1 MMGDHTETGNSLSG
15 QTALEDERLVRAL
28 AEGNPEAEREFALR
42 FLPRVRAMLRA
53 RSRNADLTAD
63 LVQDVMIESI
73 CALRRGKLR
82 EPSKLTAFVLAIAR
96 NILYSHFNNASRQ
109 PESLEFPDEL
119 PDLKSVS
126 DYVELEDRRILAMEA
141 IAQLDPFDKAILHLT
156 LVEGLKPGLIA
167 ERLGLSP
174 DVVRQRK
181 VRATRRVAE
190 SVASRS
196 QNSILLHYT
205 TGKKP

>member
-1 MMGDHTETGNSLSG
+1 MMGDHTDAGNSLSE
-15 QTALEDERLVRAL
+15 QTEQQDERLVRAL

-96 NILYSHFNNASRQ
+96 NILYSHFNNVSRQ

-126 DYVELEDRRILAMEA
+126 DNVEVEDRRILAMEA
-141 IAQLDPFDKAILHLT
+141 IAELDPCDRIILHLT
-156 LVEGLKPGLIA
+156 LVEGVKPGMIA

-190 SVASRS
+190 SVANRS
-196 QNSILLHYT
+196 QKPLLTHYT

>member
-1 MMGDHTETGNSLSG
+1 
-15 QTALEDERLVRAL
+15 
-28 AEGNPEAEREFALR
+28 
-42 FLPRVRAMLRA
+42 
-53 RSRNADLTAD
+53 
-63 LVQDVMIESI
+63 
-73 CALRRGKLR
+73 
-82 EPSKLTAFVLAIAR
+82 LAIAR
-96 NILYSHFNNASRQ
+96 NILYSHFHNANRQ

-126 DYVELEDRRILAMEA
+126 DQVELEDRRILAMDA
-141 IAQLDPFDKAILHLT
+141 IAQLDPSDKTILHLT

-167 ERLGLSP
+167 ERLGLSS

-190 SVASRS
+190 FVASRS

>member
-1 MMGDHTETGNSLSG
+1 MIGDHTNVGNSLTE
-15 QTALEDERLVRAL
+15 QTALQDERLVRAL
-28 AEGNPEAEREFALR
+28 AEGNADAEREFAVR

-53 RSRNADLTAD
+53 RSRNSDLTAD

-73 CALRRGKLR
+73 CALRRGQLR

-109 PESLEFPDEL
+109 PESLEFPDDL
-119 PDLKSVS
+119 PDLRSVS
-126 DYVELEDRRILAMEA
+126 DDVEVEQRRILAMDA
-141 IAQLDPFDKAILHLT
+141 IAQLDPSDRTILQLT
-156 LVEGLKPGLIA
+156 LVEGLKPGMIA
-167 ERLGLSP
+167 EKLGLSS

-190 SVASRS
+190 FVADRS
-196 QNSILLHYT
+196 QIDSPPYFT
-205 TGKKP
+205 AGKTP

>member
-1 MMGDHTETGNSLSG
+1 
-15 QTALEDERLVRAL
+15 
-28 AEGNPEAEREFALR
+28 
-42 FLPRVRAMLRA
+42 
-53 RSRNADLTAD
+53 
-63 LVQDVMIESI
+63 
-73 CALRRGKLR
+73 
-82 EPSKLTAFVLAIAR
+82 
-96 NILYSHFNNASRQ
+96 
-109 PESLEFPDEL
+109 
-119 PDLKSVS
+119 
-126 DYVELEDRRILAMEA
+126 MEA
-141 IAQLDPFDKAILHLT
+141 ISKLDPSDKAILHLT

-167 ERLGLSP
+167 EKLGLSP